1 MQCDA
6 RPAGPAVIIHQR
18 RVLLPKIILE
28 TFDPGLGESGWTR
41 IHELVE
47 ASKTPSQ
54 RPLKRELGALIQ
66 KLVEKGNAPIEFR
79 TLGVETK
86 DAGDAQI

>member
-1 MQCDA
+1 M
-6 RPAGPAVIIHQR
+6 IIHQR
-18 RVLLPKIILE
+18 RVPLPRIILE
-28 TFDPGLGESGWTR
+28 TFDPGVGESGWAR

-47 ASKTPSQ
+47 ASKAPNQ

-79 TLGVETK
+79 TLGTETK
-86 DAGDAQI
+86 DAGETQI